1 MFVNRINIAGSTV
14 VFSSEKKQEG
24 REKQNRNVSD
34 AEKELINTLEVLS
47 ALNKSGIIGRKEEK
61 RATLDQIKEEL
72 DNSGI
77 PSKTSDDG
85 MSVVVMFS
93 KDDTPIRGY
102 GRFYKSDA
110 ASRIINYKKGKL
122 YSEKWLDDDGKISA
136 IMNYSQKT
144 GHMIRTT
151 SFDKNGKPKS
161 IVTFDENT
169 GKRTTETYFKKD
181 GRTVQRFKEIDPLT
195 NEVIREYV
203 SKDKNKDK
211 DTAPKKKNIFQ
222 RIFKR

>member
-1 MFVNRINIAGSTV
+1 MIVNRVNTINSTI
-14 VFSSEKKQEG
+14 VFSSDKKDSAQNSPE
-24 REKQNRNVSD
+24 RNLSDKQ
-34 AEKELINTLEVLS
+34 KELLNTLEVLS

-85 MSVVVMFS
+85 MSVVVMTS
-93 KDDTPIRGY
+93 KDNTPIRGY

-151 SFDKNGKPKS
+151 SFDKNGRPKS

-181 GRTVQRFKEIDPLT
+181 GKTVQRFKEIDPLT
-195 NEVIREYV
+195 NEVIQEYV

>member
-1 MFVNRINIAGSTV
+1 MIVNKINMMDSSI
-14 VFSSEKKQEG
+14 VFSSKK
-24 REKQNRNVSD
+24 RSEKQRIPQKNIT
-34 AEKELINTLEVLS
+34 AEEKELLNTLEVLS
-47 ALNKSGIIGRKEEK
+47 ALNQAGIIGKKEEK

-72 DNSGI
+72 DSSGI
-77 PSKTSDDG
+77 PAETSEDG
-85 MSVVVMFS
+85 MSVVIMSS
-93 KDDTPIRGY
+93 KNTPIRGY

-122 YSEKWLDDDGKISA
+122 DSEKWLDDDGKISA

-181 GRTVQRFKEIDPLT
+181 GKTVQRFKEIDPLT

>member
-1 MFVNRINIAGSTV
+1 
-14 VFSSEKKQEG
+14 
-24 REKQNRNVSD
+24 
-34 AEKELINTLEVLS
+34 
-47 ALNKSGIIGRKEEK
+47 
-61 RATLDQIKEEL
+61 
-72 DNSGI
+72 
-77 PSKTSDDG
+77 
-85 MSVVVMFS
+85 MFS

-181 GRTVQRFKEIDPLT
+181 GKTVQRFKEIDPLT

>member
-1 MFVNRINIAGSTV
+1 MFVNRINMAGSTV

-34 AEKELINTLEVLS
+34 AEQELINTLEVLS

-72 DNSGI
+72 DSSGI
-77 PSKTSDDG
+77 PAETSEDG
-85 MSVVVMFS
+85 MSVVIMSS
-93 KDDTPIRGY
+93 KNTPIRGY

-122 YSEKWLDDDGKISA
+122 DSEKWLDDDGKISA

>member
-1 MFVNRINIAGSTV
+1 MIVNKINMMDSSI
-14 VFSSEKKQEG
+14 VFSSKK
-24 REKQNRNVSD
+24 RSEKQRIPQKNIT
-34 AEKELINTLEVLS
+34 AEEKELLNTLEVLS
-47 ALNKSGIIGRKEEK
+47 ALNQAGIIGKKEEK

-93 KDDTPIRGY
+93 KDGTPIGGY

-122 YSEKWLDDDGKISA
+122 CSEKWLDDDGKISA

-144 GHMIRTT
+144 GHMIKTT

-181 GRTVQRFKEIDPLT
+181 GKTVQRFKEIDPLT

-203 SKDKNKDK
+203 SKDK